1 MSCATQQR
9 KQYLLIKLYY
19 KIIFYFAC
27 EGTIYTIISKF
38 SIYFVPFYTAVFAD
52 VVENFKKFE
61 ETGRQLQE
69 SQSERIIE
77 LESKF
82 LEICEKYA

>member
-1 MSCATQQR
+1 MKEQFIQ
-9 KQYLLIKLYY
+9 LLV
-19 KIIFYFAC
+19 
-27 EGTIYTIISKF
+27 T
-38 SIYFVPFYTAVFAD
+38 FVLSTSSLFTTAVFAD

-69 SQSERIIE
+69 SQSERITE

-82 LEICEKYA
+82 LEICEKYAEIDALDEMDPDEFLKNVMN